1 MKMDLILHP
10 GHGKCGS
17 SSVQKF
23 LFDNRAALQDAGVAV
38 PDRFLHFRFEKNCD
52 FSVQQPAVS
61 YLSKLANQG
70 KSSLLERRLEE
81 AIEKAEQSDIHT
93 FVISAENLSSRP
105 TRSLHDIFS
114 KYFNVKK
121 VLYYIRRQD
130 EYLLSAWQQWGHKSG
145 KKFAEYCQVQLRIG
159 HPTYTANARMLESHY
174 GKGIL
179 EVAPFARNAFH
190 NQDLISDF
198 LVRTGLDNLSN
209 LKSTSSIENVSL
221 SPLVCDYLAQFPG
234 IYTSAHDNYP
244 KVSLEKFKSS
254 EPWLF
259 EPGKDYLSTS
269 MRRSILNHFDVLNRD
284 LHAAYFPDISFD
296 LLFGLSA
303 SDPKDRQEH
312 LPKSLE
318 KQQLEFLDHWVKK
331 WVGSKK
337 IRSFLTSKA
346 SMIQNVRKHLAR
358 SK

>member
-1 MKMDLILHP
+1 LKMP
-10 GHGKCGS
+10 NS
-17 SSVQKF
+17 QV
-23 LFDNRAALQDAGVAV
+23 
-38 PDRFLHFRFEKNCD
+38 
-52 FSVQQPAVS
+52 
-61 YLSKLANQG
+61 Y
-70 KSSLLERRLEE
+70 
-81 AIEKAEQSDIHT
+81 T

-159 HPTYTANARMLESHY
+159 HPTYAANAKMLESHY

-179 EVAPFARNAFH
+179 EVAPFSRNAFH
-190 NQDLISDF
+190 NENLISDF
-198 LVRTGLDNLSN
+198 LVKTGLDKLSN
-209 LKSTSSIENVSL
+209 LKSTVSVENVSL
-221 SPLVCDYLAQFPG
+221 SPLVCDYLAQFPE

-244 KVSLEKFKSS
+244 KVNLERFRSS

-259 EPGKDYLSTS
+259 EPGNDYLSGS
-269 MRRSILNHFDVLNRD
+269 MRRSILNHFDDVNRN
-284 LHAAYFPDISFD
+284 LHAAYFPDIPFD
-296 LLFGLSA
+296 LLFGLST
-303 SDPKDRQEH
+303 SDRNDTQEH
-312 LPKSLE
+312 LPKLLE
-318 KQQLEFLDHWVKK
+318 KQQLEFLHHWVKK
-331 WVGSKK
+331 WTGSKN

-346 SMIQNVRKHLAR
+346 SMIQNVRKHLTR